1 MKRSQIAITVFM
13 FLGLVILA
21 AGPFFRAEGQEKAA
35 QLKVLKTISLGGEG
49 RWDYLGVDGA
59 ARRLYVPRNN
69 HVQVVDLDKGALV
82 GDILKVSTKV
92 AHGVAVAPAQN
103 LGFVTTGKDNVV
115 VVFDLKTLK
124 ITTTIKTGSNPDGI
138 IYDPASKHIL
148 AMNHSAGSI
157 TVIDP
162 ADLEKTATITVGGK
176 LESAVADGAGMVFVC
191 VEDKSEVVQIDS
203 KANKVLA
210 RWSVE
215 PGDGPTGLAID
226 TAHHRLFAGCGNQ
239 KMIVLDAKT
248 GKILGTPAIGKGVDG
263 AAFDPVLGV
272 ALSANGK
279 DGTLSVVKE
288 TSAGKFET
296 IQTLKTFAG
305 ARTIAIDPV
314 KHQAL
319 LPCNLPDAN
328 GTKTFGIVV
337 VGR

>member
-1 MKRSQIAITVFM
+1 MSSWLPVLFSALRDRKKRPSS
-13 FLGLVILA
+13 G
-21 AGPFFRAEGQEKAA
+21 
-35 QLKVLKTISLGGEG
+35 LKTISLGGKG

-272 ALSANGK
+272 ALECQRQGRNVERGQGDVRRQVRNDSDSQDVCRRQDNRHRSCQAPGFAPVQPSRRQRYQDVRNRCGR
-279 DGTLSVVKE
+279 SV
-288 TSAGKFET
+288 
-296 IQTLKTFAG
+296 
-305 ARTIAIDPV
+305 RTRV
-314 KHQAL
+314 T
-319 LPCNLPDAN
+319 
-328 GTKTFGIVV
+328 G
-337 VGR
+337 